1 MERHSRALGSKMVL
15 RFICFLPSSAKGIV
29 IAQCEVEST
38 TNEIPVVKQLLEPLA
53 IQGSV
58 VTLDAL
64 HTQKSTAE
72 FLVKERALIIFYR
85 KR

>member
-1 MERHSRALGSKMVL
+1 MERHSGRSAARWFSGSSA
-15 RFICFLPSSAKGIV
+15 FCLPSAKGIV

-38 TNEIPVVKQLLEPLA
+38 TNEIPVVKQLLEPLV

-72 FLVKERALIIFYR
+72 FLVKERALIIFLP
-85 KR
+85 